1 MLSRSRRWH
10 EVNGLKEHLELARA
24 LARVAREEG
33 LAEIDYRHED
43 SRIHLVVDTGEV
55 AAVAPQPVMVQ
66 AAPRAQA
73 APPARP
79 ATEPANDHLKPVV
92 TPLAGVFYRA
102 PSPGAAPFVQ
112 VGDRVSVGQTLC
124 IIEAM
129 KLMNE
134 IAAEVPGR
142 VASILVENGQ
152 VVESGQKLFLLEPL
166 G

>member
-1 MLSRSRRWH
+1 M
-10 EVNGLKEHLELARA
+10 KEHLELARA

-33 LAEIDYRHED
+33 LAEIDYRHD
-43 SRIHLVVDTGEV
+43 NARIHLVVDTGEV
-55 AAVAPQPVMVQ
+55 QVAAAQPVAVQ
-66 AAPRAQA
+66 PVAARPAAPAA
-73 APPARP
+73 PAPPA
-79 ATEPANDHLKPVV
+79 EPANDHLKPVV

-112 VGDRVSVGQTLC
+112 VGDRVTVGQTLC

-134 IAAEVPGR
+134 IAAEAPGR
-142 VASILVENGQ
+142 VTKILVENGQ
-152 VVESGQKLFLLEPL
+152 VVESGQKLFLLDPM

>member
-1 MLSRSRRWH
+1 MS
-10 EVNGLKEHLELARA
+10 GLKEHLELARA

-33 LAEIDYRHED
+33 LAEIDYRHENA
-43 SRIHLVVDTGEV
+43 RIHLVVDTGEV
-55 AAVAPQPVMVQ
+55 QAAMTQPVLMTQ
-66 AAPRAQA
+66 AAPRPPQAQA
-73 APPARP
+73 SAQPA
-79 ATEPANDHLKPVV
+79 AEPVNDNLKPVV

-112 VGDRVSVGQTLC
+112 VGDKVSVGQTLC

-134 IAAEVPGR
+134 IAAEAPGR

-166 G
+166 

>member
-1 MLSRSRRWH
+1 MSG
-10 EVNGLKEHLELARA
+10 VKEHLELARA

-33 LAEIDYRHED
+33 LAEIDYRHEN
-43 SRIHLVVDTGEV
+43 SRIHLIVDTGETQQV
-55 AAVAPQPVMVQ
+55 MAQPMMVQ
-66 AAPRAQA
+66 AAPRAA
-73 APPARP
+73 APVAARP
-79 ATEPANDHLKPVV
+79 AAEPVNDNLKPVT

-102 PSPGAAPFVQ
+102 PSPGAAAF
-112 VGDRVSVGQTLC
+112 VSVGDKVAVGQSLC

-134 IAAEVPGR
+134 IAAETPGR
-142 VASILVENGQ
+142 IAKILVENGQ